1 MALDQLYPDL
11 EELLRTIDEAGL
23 RVSGIEASGGAAGAH
38 SSGANWSGSAILSPR
53 CCNSTAA
60 CARTRSV
67 SR

>member
-38 SSGANWSGSAILSPR
+38 SSGANWSGSAIL
-53 CCNSTAA
+53 
-60 CARTRSV
+60 
-67 SR
+67 